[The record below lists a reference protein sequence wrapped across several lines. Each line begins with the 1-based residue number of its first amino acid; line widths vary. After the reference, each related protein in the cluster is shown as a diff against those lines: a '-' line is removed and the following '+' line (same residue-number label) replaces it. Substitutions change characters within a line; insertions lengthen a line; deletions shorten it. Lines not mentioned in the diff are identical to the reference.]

1 MEEERRQKIKQ
12 EEKQIKN
19 KKYSYQTL
27 DEEYQRKVV
36 FPEIETRERQA
47 QQKRE
52 SQKVALK

>member
-1 MEEERRQKIKQ
+1 MEEERKQKIKK

-36 FPEIETRERQA
+36 FPELETRERQA

-52 SQKVALK
+52 N

>member
-1 MEEERRQKIKQ
+1 M
-12 EEKQIKN
+12 KN

-36 FPEIETRERQA
+36 FPELETREKFV

-52 SQKVALK
+52 S